1 MLKVTAL
8 RSWKSLELP
17 GRPYGVTPQKT
28 RVRSYTAEKTS
39 KLAFTKVL
47 LLSLKISLNSI
58 FMKAPNEDLQL
69 VAGANSVVLPAFQ
82 TLFIE
87 MRLSEGTVRATVS
100 YGVVCVV
107 CGPAALC
114 MHQVNA

>member
-1 MLKVTAL
+1 
-8 RSWKSLELP
+8 
-17 GRPYGVTPQKT
+17 
-28 RVRSYTAEKTS
+28 
-39 KLAFTKVL
+39 
-47 LLSLKISLNSI
+47 
-58 FMKAPNEDLQL
+58 MKAPNEDLQL